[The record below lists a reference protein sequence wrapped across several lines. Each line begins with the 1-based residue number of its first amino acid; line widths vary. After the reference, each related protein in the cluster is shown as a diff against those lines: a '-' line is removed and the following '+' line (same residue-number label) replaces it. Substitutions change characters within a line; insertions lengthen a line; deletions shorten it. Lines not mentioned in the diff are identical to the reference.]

1 MSDLKKDN
9 KFHFKHSLGQNFLS
23 DDALL
28 WGILDDAGVKE
39 NSNIL
44 EIGAGAGALTEK
56 LCEKAEKGHVLSI
69 EIDKTLEPILN
80 KNLKPFSNVTLMFA
94 DILTVGK
101 DTIKNEFGGKEFK
114 VVANLPY
121 YITTPIL
128 EFLLESDLPIT
139 DITVMVQLEVAN
151 RLCAK
156 VGTKDYGA
164 ITPIILMYGTPSIT
178 RIVDKTMFK
187 PMPKVDSA
195 IVHLEIN
202 RNSKINRDYVSLVIK
217 KCFLMRRKTLQNNLA
232 ATFNLDK
239 AKALE
244 IIKAL
249 GLNEKVRPEELS
261 LENFLKLSELLK

>member
-1 MSDLKKDN
+1 MRNLKNDS

-23 DDALL
+23 DSELL
-28 WGILDDAGVKE
+28 WNILSDAGVE
-39 NSNIL
+39 EDSNIL

-56 LCEKAEKGHVLSI
+56 LCERATKGHVLSI

-80 KNLKPFSNVTLMFA
+80 KKLKQFQNYTLMFA
-94 DILTVGK
+94 DILTVNK
-101 DTIKNEFGGKEFK
+101 DLIKQEFEGHEFK

-139 DITVMVQLEVAN
+139 DITVMVQLEVAK
-151 RLCAK
+151 RLCAD

-164 ITPIILMYGTPSIT
+164 ITPIILLYGKPRIT

-195 IVHLEIN
+195 IVHLKIN
-202 RNSKINRDYVSLVIK
+202 RNKQINREYVSGVIK
-217 KCFLMRRKTLQNNLA
+217 KCFLMRRKTLQNNLISS
-232 ATFNLDK
+232 FNLDK
-239 AKALE
+239 TEAFNL
-244 IIKAL
+244 IKTL
-249 GLNEKVRPEELS
+249 GLSEKVRPEELS
-261 LENFLKLSELLK
+261 LENFLKLSEILK